1 MAFLDEKE
9 DVIKI
14 ELTSYGKK
22 LLSRGKLKPV
32 YYSFH
37 DEAIMYDA
45 AYAGII
51 EHHNS
56 SSARIQS
63 SPQMTP
69 QASFFGVSEKIRQR
83 NWVQPSNERDF
94 ILPFK
99 LGDSSLSSDKYPAW
113 KLKALHGE
121 ITGSVAFSTGSHQ
134 QLRIPQLTTIIEY
147 ETSIGYTFPDKITE
161 SESEELTPMPLDDVQ
176 DRIYEDGSFIDVK
189 EDYLLFEIEEKN
201 AKFINENFEI
211 EVFKVETK
219 PNPNITGSFREELIP
234 LKFVKRESSIQNEL
248 LIDLKEEPLAP
259 DLDTTYVE
267 YFLDIFIDSE
277 IDKSVFCENK
287 AIDKKKN
294 IFADSKIVCDD
305 EKTSKKDIYR
315 EPDDD
320 IEDPC

>member
-56 SSARIQS
+56 SSTRIKG

-83 NWVQPSNERDF
+83 DWVQPSNERDF

-113 KLKALHGE
+113 KFKALHGE
-121 ITGSVAFSTGSHQ
+121 ITGAVAYSTGSHQ
-134 QLRIPQLTTIIEY
+134 QLRVPQLTTIIEY
-147 ETSIGYTFPDKITE
+147 ETSVGYTFPDKNEE
-161 SESEELTPMPLDDVQ
+161 SETEELTPIPIDDVQ

-201 AKFINENFEI
+201 APFTNENFEI
-211 EVFKVETK
+211 EVFKVEIK
-219 PNPNITGSFREELIP
+219 PDPNIAGSVREELIP
-234 LKFVKRESSIQNEL
+234 LKFIKREAAIQNEL
-248 LIDLKEEPLAP
+248 LMDLKEEPLAP
-259 DLDTTYVE
+259 DLDPTYVE

-277 IDKSVFCENK
+277 IDKSVLCKNK
-287 AIDKKKN
+287 ATDKKKN
-294 IFADSKIVCDD
+294 IFADNKFGCED
-305 EKTSKKDIYR
+305 ERVSKKDIYR